1 MKKISVSIVG
11 GSGYAGGEM
20 LRLLISHPN
29 FEVKQ
34 VTSRKYAKFPI
45 TLNHPNLR
53 GFTDL
58 KYTKLEDLEKVDC
71 LILALPH
78 GESQK
83 NIEHYKS
90 IGTKIVDLAS
100 DFRIKDLEKY
110 TRWYGEHTS
119 PENVENFVYGI
130 PELNLEN
137 IQNANYV
144 ACAGCEATCA
154 SLSLYPL
161 AKEGILEPDVVVDS
175 KIGSSTAGNKPSESS
190 HHAERSRTVRTTKPT
205 GHRHTAEIEM
215 NTGLNISMTETSIEL
230 VRGILTTAH
239 AKLKQNNLKDVDI
252 WRIYDKYYSDKFFIR
267 LLKNRMGLYRF
278 PEPKILQGT
287 NFCDISFEIDKHSNR
302 LVILSAI
309 DNLMK
314 GTAGQA
320 LQCMNLMYGFEENT
334 GLMFTGLH
342 PV

>member
-1 MKKISVSIVG
+1 
-11 GSGYAGGEM
+11 
-20 LRLLISHPN
+20 
-29 FEVKQ
+29 
-34 VTSRKYAKFPI
+34 
-45 TLNHPNLR
+45 
-53 GFTDL
+53 
-58 KYTKLEDLEKVDC
+58 
-71 LILALPH
+71 
-78 GESQK
+78 
-83 NIEHYKS
+83 
-90 IGTKIVDLAS
+90 
-100 DFRIKDLEKY
+100 
-110 TRWYGEHTS
+110 
-119 PENVENFVYGI
+119 
-130 PELNLEN
+130 
-137 IQNANYV
+137 
-144 ACAGCEATCA
+144 
-154 SLSLYPL
+154 
-161 AKEGILEPDVVVDS
+161 
-175 KIGSSTAGNKPSESS
+175 
-190 HHAERSRTVRTTKPT
+190 VRTTKPT